1 MKFRQRRGSLHLGMR
16 IERSVAVLAALTAN
30 VHRDHQKRPAPYT
43 VADFAPHE
51 HDDREISLEEAMSTW
66 A

>member
-1 MKFRQRRGSLHLGMR
+1 MR
-16 IERSVAVLAALTAN
+16 IERSVAMLAALTAN

-43 VADFAPHE
+43 IADFAPHDT
-51 HDDREISLEEAMSTW
+51 DDRVITLEEAMSTW

>member
-1 MKFRQRRGSLHLGMR
+1 MR